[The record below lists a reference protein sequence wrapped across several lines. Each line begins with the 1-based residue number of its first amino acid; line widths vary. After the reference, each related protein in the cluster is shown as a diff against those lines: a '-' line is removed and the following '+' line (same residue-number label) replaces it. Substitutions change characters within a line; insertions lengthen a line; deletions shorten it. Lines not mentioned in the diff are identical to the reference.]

1 MLVVACL
8 AAAGLCTV
16 QETARAEQVRPVD
29 RSVDFTG
36 GWRFTLVNTTGEDA
50 PQPGEHDPAWRDT
63 RLPHDWSIGLDPV
76 EGPHTGA
83 GTGFLPGGL
92 GWYRKVFTVPPRLAN
107 KKVSIEF
114 DGVYMD
120 SEVYLNGVLLGRH
133 PYGYTG
139 FAYDLDVR
147 TDGSPNVLAVKVR
160 NQVPSSRWYSG
171 SGIYRDVRLVVTEPA
186 HVTRHGV
193 QVTTPDLAN
202 TIKSGF
208 ATMRVA
214 TTAVGASS
222 TPAEI
227 VSTVKDPRG
236 RIVGRATT
244 HTALASEPST
254 VATDIKIAKPLLWS
268 VDQPNLYTVDSEVRV
283 RGKVVDTVSTRTGIR
298 YFAFDPNNGF
308 SLNDVEMKLKGVNLH
323 HDLGALGAA
332 VSSDAI
338 VRQLRIMKSM
348 GVNAVRTSHNP
359 PSPEFVRACDEMGI
373 LLQVEA
379 FDTWRAPKVK
389 YDYGRFFDAH
399 SSADLREMVHAA
411 KNSPS
416 VVMWSIGNEI
426 PDSSGAAGPPI
437 ARRLIDELRAVDTT
451 RPIVM
456 GTDRYRRVPAV
467 GSPQDQILQM
477 LDGLGLNYNNASS
490 IDELHARYPT
500 KFFFEAESSSSTST
514 RGYYQDPD
522 QLNTGENHTPGK
534 RNTSSYDNNLET
546 WTYSGEYGL
555 KKDRDR
561 KWFAGQFLWTGIDY
575 IGEPTPY
582 NVFPVKS
589 SFFGAVDTAGFPKDF
604 YHLFRS
610 QWSREPMVH
619 LLPMNWTNHK
629 PGEPVSVWAYSN
641 VDTVELFLDG
651 KSLGERKFDTKT
663 TVSGSK
669 YLETT
674 EATGDDKTVTT
685 GPYPG
690 SYTSPNGSAGKL
702 HLTWSVP
709 FQPGRLVAIA
719 KRGGVEVARDEVR
732 TAGEPHAIRLTPD
745 RRVMKAGGDSLT
757 FVTAEVVDRA
767 GVVVPDADDLMSFQV
782 SGGSLAGLDNGRQES
797 AENYQSSSRTA
808 FNGKALAMV
817 RSGQSSS
824 VITVTARAP
833 GLRTATT
840 AVVAVGGRP
849 GRAPAAEPAPAPA
862 PPPAPAA
869 DASYSGASTTIPAAM
884 IDGNASTY
892 WSNHYLKRATGLL
905 PAVSRAHAT
914 AWVSLAAPEGS
925 PVSSVQAS
933 FLTDASHALPA
944 AIVVSYWNGREFV
957 PVRDA
962 KVEWA
967 TEPGK
972 PTTIT
977 FAPVRSD
984 RIRLEL
990 TSSAPGTTRGF
1001 LGISQASVGR

>member
-1 MLVVACL
+1 MLGFVVV
-8 AAAGLCTV
+8 AGLCAAHPV
-16 QETARAEQVRPVD
+16 AQAEQVRPAG

-36 GWRFTLVNTTGEDA
+36 GWQFALVNTTGEDA
-50 PQPGEHDPAWRDT
+50 PQPGELDPAWRDT

-92 GWYRKVFTVPPRLAN
+92 GWYRKAFTLPSRLAG
-107 KKVSIEF
+107 KKLSIEF

-139 FAYDLDVR
+139 FAYDLDAR

-193 QVTTPDLAN
+193 QVTTPELAT

-214 TTAVGASS
+214 TTAVSESA
-222 TPAEI
+222 TEAEI
-227 VSTVKDPRG
+227 VSTVRDPRG
-236 RIVGRATT
+236 RIVGRGTTRAALAATPSTATT
-244 HTALASEPST
+244 
-254 VATDIKIAKPLLWS
+254 DIRIAGPALWS
-268 VDQPNLYTVDSEVRV
+268 VDRPNLYTVDSEVRV
-283 RGKVVDTVSTRTGIR
+283 RGRVVDTVSTRTGIR
-298 YFAFDPNNGF
+298 YFAFDPDNGF
-308 SLNDVEMKLKGVNLH
+308 SLNGVETKLKGVNLH
-323 HDLGALGAA
+323 HDLGALGSA

-359 PSPEFVRACDEMGI
+359 PSPEFVRACDELGI

-379 FDTWRAPKVK
+379 FDTWRSPKVK
-389 YDYGRFFDAH
+389 YDYGRFFDAN

-426 PDSSGAAGPPI
+426 PDSSSAAGPPI
-437 ARRLIDELRAVDTT
+437 ARRLIDDVRAVDTT

-456 GTDRYRRVPAV
+456 GSDRYRRVPAI
-467 GSPQDQILQM
+467 GSPQDQILRM

-490 IDELHARYPT
+490 IDELHTRYPD

-514 RGYYQDPD
+514 RGYYQDPE
-522 QLNTGENHTPGK
+522 QLNTGENYTPGR

-589 SFFGAVDTAGFPKDF
+589 SFFGAVDTAGFQKDF

-610 QWSREPMVH
+610 QWSSEPMVH
-619 LLPMNWTNHK
+619 LLPMDWTGHR

-641 VDTVELFLDG
+641 ADTVELYLDG
-651 KSLGERKFDTKT
+651 KSLGERKFDQKT
-663 TVSGSK
+663 TVSGSN

-674 EATGDDKTVTT
+674 EATGDDKNVVT

-709 FQPGRLVAIA
+709 FQPGRLVAVA

-745 RRVMKAGGDSLT
+745 RRVTKADDRSLA

-767 GVVVPDADDLMSFQV
+767 GVVVPDADDLISFQV
-782 SGGSLAGLDNGRQES
+782 RGGGLAGLDNGRQES
-797 AENYQSSSRTA
+797 AENYQASSRTA
-808 FNGKALAMV
+808 FNGKALAIV
-817 RSGQSSS
+817 RSGQTSS

-840 AVVAVGGRP
+840 LIAAIDGRP
-849 GRAPAAEPAPAPA
+849 GQVRATADPAPVPA
-862 PPPAPAA
+862 PAPAA
-869 DASYSGASTTIPAAM
+869 DASYSGAVDTIPAAM
-884 IDGNASTY
+884 LDGDPSTY
-892 WSNHYLKRATGLL
+892 WSNYYLKRATGLL

-914 AWVSLAAPEGS
+914 DWVSLPVPESG
-925 PVSSVQAS
+925 PAGSVQVS
-933 FLTDASHALPA
+933 FRTDAAHALPA
-944 AIVVSYWNGREFV
+944 SIAVSYWNGRAFV

-962 KVEWA
+962 KVEWPA
-967 TEPGK
+967 GK
-972 PTTIT
+972 PASIT
-977 FAPVRSD
+977 FTPVRSD
-984 RIRLEL
+984 RIRLDL
-990 TSSAPGTTRGF
+990 TSSAPGTTQGF
-1001 LGISQASVGR
+1001 LAVSEATVGR